1 LKSIL
6 LKSKFPKPWPLFKGT
21 EHLMITYIT
30 KDGDVLDAI
39 CWKYYGSTFNKT
51 VEKVLEANRH
61 LAELG
66 SIFAAGVK
74 IILPDLTQEEETES
88 IKLWS

>member
-1 LKSIL
+1 
-6 LKSKFPKPWPLFKGT
+6 
-21 EHLMITYIT
+21 MITYVT

-39 CWKYYGSTFNKT
+39 CWKYYGSTSGT

-74 IILPDLTQEEETES
+74 IILPDLALAEETES
-88 IKLWS
+88 VKLWS

>member
-1 LKSIL
+1 
-6 LKSKFPKPWPLFKGT
+6 
-21 EHLMITYIT
+21 MITYTT

-39 CWKYYGSTFNKT
+39 CWKYYGSTSGT

-66 SIFAAGVK
+66 SIFAAGIK
-74 IILPDLTQEEETES
+74 IILPDLAQEEETES
-88 IKLWS
+88 VKLWS

>member
-1 LKSIL
+1 
-6 LKSKFPKPWPLFKGT
+6 
-21 EHLMITYIT
+21 MITYVT

-39 CWKYYGSTFNKT
+39 CWKYYGSTSGT

-74 IILPDLTQEEETES
+74 IILPDLASEEEAEN

>member
-1 LKSIL
+1 
-6 LKSKFPKPWPLFKGT
+6 
-21 EHLMITYIT
+21 MITYVT

-39 CWKYYGSTFNKT
+39 CWKYYGSTSGT
-51 VEKVLEANRH
+51 VEKVLEANRQ

-66 SIFAAGVK
+66 SIFTAGVK

-88 IKLWS
+88 VKLWS

>member
-1 LKSIL
+1 
-6 LKSKFPKPWPLFKGT
+6 
-21 EHLMITYIT
+21 MITYIT

-39 CWKYYGSTFNKT
+39 CWKYYGSTSGT

-88 IKLWS
+88 VKLWS

>member
-1 LKSIL
+1 
-6 LKSKFPKPWPLFKGT
+6 
-21 EHLMITYIT
+21 MITYVT

-39 CWKYYGSTFNKT
+39 CFKYYGSTT
-51 VEKVLEANRH
+51 GVVEKVLEANRH

-88 IKLWS
+88 VKLWS

>member
-1 LKSIL
+1 
-6 LKSKFPKPWPLFKGT
+6 
-21 EHLMITYIT
+21 MITYVT

-39 CWKYYGSTFNKT
+39 CWKYYGNTSGT

-74 IILPDLTQEEETES
+74 IILPDLTLGTEEES

>member
-1 LKSIL
+1 
-6 LKSKFPKPWPLFKGT
+6 
-21 EHLMITYIT
+21 MITYIT

-39 CWKYYGSTFNKT
+39 CWKYYGSTVGT

-66 SIFAAGVK
+66 NIFSAGVK
-74 IILPDLTQEEETES
+74 IILPDLTSEEESES
-88 IKLWS
+88 VKLWS

>member
-1 LKSIL
+1 
-6 LKSKFPKPWPLFKGT
+6 
-21 EHLMITYIT
+21 MITYVT

-39 CWKYYGSTFNKT
+39 CWKYYGSTSGT

-74 IILPDLTQEEETES
+74 IILPDLTPEEEAES
-88 IKLWS
+88 IKLWT

>member
-1 LKSIL
+1 
-6 LKSKFPKPWPLFKGT
+6 
-21 EHLMITYIT
+21 MITYVT

-39 CWKYYGSTFNKT
+39 CWKYYGSTT
-51 VEKVLEANRH
+51 GIVEKVLEANRH

-88 IKLWS
+88 VKLWS

>member
-1 LKSIL
+1 
-6 LKSKFPKPWPLFKGT
+6 
-21 EHLMITYIT
+21 MITYIT

-39 CWKYYGSTFNKT
+39 CFKYYGSTIGV
-51 VEKVLEANRH
+51 VEKVLKANRH

-66 SIFAAGVK
+66 AIFNANVK
-74 IILPDLTQEEETES
+74 IILPDLAQKIEPES

>member
-1 LKSIL
+1 
-6 LKSKFPKPWPLFKGT
+6 
-21 EHLMITYIT
+21 MITYVT

-39 CWKYYGSTFNKT
+39 CWKYYGSTT
-51 VEKVLEANRH
+51 GVVEKVLQANRH

-66 SIFAAGVK
+66 GIFEAGVK
-74 IILPDLTQEEETES
+74 IVLPDLSQEEETES

>member
-1 LKSIL
+1 
-6 LKSKFPKPWPLFKGT
+6 
-21 EHLMITYIT
+21 MITYVT

-39 CWKYYGSTFNKT
+39 CWKYYGSTSGT

-74 IILPDLTQEEETES
+74 IILPDLTLGTETEN

>member
-1 LKSIL
+1 
-6 LKSKFPKPWPLFKGT
+6 
-21 EHLMITYIT
+21 MITYVT

-39 CWKYYGSTFNKT
+39 CWKYYGSASRT

-66 SIFAAGVK
+66 NIFTAGVK
-74 IILPDLTQEEETES
+74 IILPDLAQEEETES
-88 IKLWS
+88 VKLWS

>member
-1 LKSIL
+1 
-6 LKSKFPKPWPLFKGT
+6 
-21 EHLMITYIT
+21 MITYVT

-39 CWKYYGSTFNKT
+39 CWKYYGSTSGT
-51 VEKVLEANRH
+51 VEKVLQANRH

-88 IKLWS
+88 VKLWS